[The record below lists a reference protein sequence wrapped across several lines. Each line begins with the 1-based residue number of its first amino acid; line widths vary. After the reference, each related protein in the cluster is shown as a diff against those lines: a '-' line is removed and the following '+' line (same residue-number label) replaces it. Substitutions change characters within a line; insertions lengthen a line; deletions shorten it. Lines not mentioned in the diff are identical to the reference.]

1 MIVVKNKE
9 GIFMMEERK
18 FIELDVDD
26 VLPNRFQ
33 PRIKFNETSLNE
45 LATSIKEHG
54 VIEPIVVRKL
64 GDKYEIIAGE
74 RRYKATILAGLE
86 KIPAI
91 VTDMNDKKSSEVA
104 LIENVQRQDLTPIE
118 EAISYKKILDM
129 GYLTQNDLATK
140 LGKNQSTVANKLR
153 LLDLADEVQEALL
166 DTQISERHARSLLKI
181 KNKEQQKEVLDKII
195 EDRLTVR
202 KTDEY
207 INSFLQKQTAPVE
220 EKTQAVEEEIETV
233 DLEEEKTM
241 DMNSLNGT
249 TIPEV
254 TPVVPEIVEDA
265 KEAPQVEEVNPGF
278 VNVEAIEKNAETIYQ
293 EKPLAPLDSLLEK
306 SPQGPVVPV
315 VPVAPVAPV
324 VPESEDSSSDS
335 DDEFMLKPG
344 KFFNLFPEEEE
355 TKPQPAP
362 QLDNIF
368 NNMTPIEPVS
378 DVPDIN
384 RLFGT
389 YDPVVPSALE
399 KQEEIPNLVDMTQ
412 TVSTP
417 AVETIETP
425 VIEIPTPEVA
435 QVVSPAAP
443 QLEEVIP
450 AVEEIPVVENIPATP
465 IIEEVQAPAAT
476 PVVDEIDYSKF
487 YDILED
493 EPKVEEPKKEEPVV
507 EEVTVPYNNF
517 ALRNGPE
524 LEIKVPGTTPTP
536 SKAVVD
542 MKTVI
547 NTIRSCADTI
557 EKYGFEIDVD
567 ELDLEDNYTVT
578 FKISKK

>member
-1 MIVVKNKE
+1 
-9 GIFMMEERK
+9 MMEERR
-18 FIELDVDD
+18 FVELDVDD

-74 RRYKATILAGLE
+74 RRYKASIIAGLE

-91 VTDMNDKKSSEVA
+91 ITDMNDKKSSEVA

-129 GYLTQNDLATK
+129 GDLTQNDLASK

-181 KNKEQQKEVLDKII
+181 KDRELQKEVLDKII

-207 INSFLQKQTAPVE
+207 INSILSEKKPVE
-220 EKTQAVEEEIETV
+220 EVIETV
-233 DLEEEKTM
+233 DLEEEKMVDNNMENKTPIE
-241 DMNSLNGT
+241 NVEV
-249 TIPEV
+249 PEV
-254 TPVVPEIVEDA
+254 VLEEPV
-265 KEAPQVEEVNPGF
+265 KEVNPGF
-278 VNVEAIEKNAETIYQ
+278 VDVEAIEKNAENIYQ
-293 EKPLAPLDSLLEK
+293 EKPLAPLDSLLETNPK
-306 SPQGPVVPV
+306 EVVPITPS
-315 VPVAPVAPV
+315 PV
-324 VPESEDSSSDS
+324 EYSDSSESSGES

-344 KFFNLFPEEEE
+344 KFFNIFPDEEPKKEE
-355 TKPQPAP
+355 VVPM
-362 QLDNIF
+362 DNIF
-368 NNMTPIEPVS
+368 NNMTPIEPVQ
-378 DVPDIN
+378 PDIN

-389 YDPVVPSALE
+389 IDPIVVDEPKEEVASPAPVV
-399 KQEEIPNLVDMTQ
+399 D
-412 TVSTP
+412 VS
-417 AVETIETP
+417 P
-425 VIEIPTPEVA
+425 VIPDVVPVEPPVDVPVQGLAEVPKEE
-435 QVVSPAAP
+435 VPSVEPVIDIPAAP
-443 QLEEVIP
+443 
-450 AVEEIPVVENIPATP
+450 
-465 IIEEVQAPAAT
+465 IIEDVQPVASST
-476 PVVDEIDYSKF
+476 PKVDEIDYSKF

-493 EPKVEEPKKEEPVV
+493 EPKKEEVV
-507 EEVTVPYNNF
+507 EEKVDIPYNNF

-524 LEIKVPGTTPTP
+524 LEIKVPDAAPVA
-536 SKAVVD
+536 SKAVAD

-567 ELDLEDNYTVT
+567 EADLADAYTVT
-578 FKISKK
+578 FRISKK